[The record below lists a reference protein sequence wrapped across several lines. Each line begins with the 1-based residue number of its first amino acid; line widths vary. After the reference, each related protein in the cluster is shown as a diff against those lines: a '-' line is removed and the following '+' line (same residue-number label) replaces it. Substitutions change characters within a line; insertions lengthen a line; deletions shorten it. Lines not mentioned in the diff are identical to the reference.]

1 MATFVSLFRAINVGG
16 NNRVPMPELK
26 ALHEALGLK
35 NLNTYLQ
42 TGNVIFE
49 SADTDTNQLA
59 AQIANAVTQKFGF
72 HVEVMVRTAAEL
84 KALVAK
90 NPYLNQP
97 TKEPQWLVV
106 MFLASRP
113 EEAAKQALRSAYSG
127 PEEFS
132 IGEQE
137 LFIYYPEG
145 IGRSKFTNAFI
156 EKKLKVLGT
165 GRNWNTVAKLL
176 ELTQQT

>member
-1 MATFVSLFRAINVGG
+1 
-16 NNRVPMPELK
+16 MPELK
-26 ALHEALGLK
+26 ALHETLGLK
-35 NLNTYLQ
+35 NVTAYLQ
-42 TGNVIFE
+42 TGNIIFE
-49 SADTDTNQLA
+49 SADTDTNQLT
-59 AQIANAVTQKFGF
+59 AQLASAVVQKFGF

-84 KALVAK
+84 KALVAR

-97 TKEPQWLVV
+97 AKEPQWIVV
-106 MFLASRP
+106 MFLAGRP

-127 PEEFS
+127 PEEFA
-132 IGEQE
+132 IDAQE

-165 GRNWNTVAKLL
+165 ARNWNTVAKLL